1 MRILLS
7 SLGFL
12 GLRPAIIRGVL
23 LGPFVE
29 KSIIRSLTLVACSL
43 DAEDEGSSDDIGG
56 FFWTD
61 CCWLADCDGGLVSA
75 MLFVLFVIEFAAAE
89 NTNEFDAV
97 RLFDELLLFIALFAC
112 FICLS
117 NADST

>member
-23 LGPFVE
+23 LGPLVE